1 MKQKKNQKLPVYYNT
16 SFHQL
21 CKLIPVGMVRKLAK
35 QYKVDKKARTFSPW
49 SHVVTL
55 LFAQPEQTYL
65 VSERK
70 QGYFVKS
77 QSFGRAS

>member
-1 MKQKKNQKLPVYYNT
+1 MKQKKTPKPTKHHST

-21 CKLIPVGMVRKLAK
+21 CKLIPIGMVRNLAK

-65 VSERK
+65 VE
-70 QGYFVKS
+70 
-77 QSFGRAS
+77 SFNKIFTYWLV